1 MTPVLQGHI
10 SDVQDLKIERT
21 ACGGKD
27 HGSRRVLHRLGEGG
41 VPWLKRE
48 TCLTFALVVAR
59 PTLPGRFLVVAA
71 ICCPFATFGRPF
83 CNMWQVKP

>member
-1 MTPVLQGHI
+1 MTPVLQGRI

-21 ACGGKD
+21 ECGGKD

-48 TCLTFALVVAR
+48 TCLTFALVVAAPLCR
-59 PTLPGRFLVVAA
+59 GVFWL
-71 ICCPFATFGRPF
+71 
-83 CNMWQVKP
+83 